1 MQIIFM
7 IYRGQW
13 SWLYCSELGNM
24 AIETEKSPGERLAVV
39 VDGGGK
45 TKTRLRCKVTRCCN
59 QKSSGCGGRS
69 VSDYSVSISRP
80 APSTTSPW
88 RHQESDYSQ
97 DAGVALTA
105 GQWTLHVTQRKLQSD
120 KVLKML
126 CEDQHCTYN
135 HWILHANFDLTRKK
149 KYSHVENPR
158 LGNKKRAAISR
169 LLDEIQQKHGEFT
182 RNIQLETASVIV
194 QKENLSRDNIPIP
207 ADPTSP
213 YAFTVNV
220 GNNPGTKKSDNL
232 DQDQVTITV
241 SLA

>member
-1 MQIIFM
+1 M
-7 IYRGQW
+7 
-13 SWLYCSELGNM
+13 
-24 AIETEKSPGERLAVV
+24 
-39 VDGGGK
+39 
-45 TKTRLRCKVTRCCN
+45 
-59 QKSSGCGGRS
+59 S
-69 VSDYSVSISRP
+69 VSPDQPP
-80 APSTTSPW
+80 AQHHHGDTRRVT
-88 RHQESDYSQ
+88 DYSQ

-182 RNIQLETASVIV
+182 RNIQLETASVIA
-194 QKENLSRDNIPIP
+194 QKENISRDNIIIP

-220 GNNPGTKKSDNL
+220 ANNPGTKKSDNL